1 MLTTTTS
8 RGGAG
13 GGGLGGAPDRVR
25 GIAETAQLLN
35 ISASTLR
42 RLISAGSI
50 RVTRLSARRVGILDS
65 AREAFLR
72 KSST

>member
-1 MLTTTTS
+1 MLTTTPS
-8 RGGAG
+8 RGGA
-13 GGGLGGAPDRVR
+13 GLGGAPDRVR

-35 ISASTLR
+35 ISVSTLR

-50 RVTRLSARRVGILDS
+50 RVTRLSARRVGVLDS

-72 KSST
+72 ESST